1 MALFGFGREPEPEAP
16 TARELAEKHYRKLES
31 EFAAQRLTLHTVHP
45 APPFS
50 AESYF
55 FAREQDEFLFLP
67 ALNIYGAT
75 EEDEF
80 AAQRLTL
87 HTVHPAPP
95 FSAESYFFAREQ
107 DEFLFLPALNIYG
120 ATEEELKAAAVLRY
134 PAARL
139 TIAKDEPQRVPV
151 RREGILDV
159 YPIEP
164 VTLRISV
171 DGGEPLAFTAGN
183 VESTAKFLSR
193 YLPDCALRGMY
204 DILQYP
210 EDAAEVHCKKGGGL
224 LPDGARF
231 RVWREGD
238 VLCFLRQNA
247 NLYQRTGDV
256 QYGVLPLS
264 AIESFGQEGAI
275 RYETRVSGGE
285 VTIDRSAAYW
295 SGWAHPFTFNPI
307 GHALEDAV
315 SSTPV
320 RSEQIPHDDSAAYW
334 SGWAHPFTFNPI
346 GHALED
352 AVSSTP
358 VRSEQIPH
366 DERYIELRVRW
377 NGQRVN
383 LEFHPKAEEIF
394 RQLIPEKSEENLVM
408 GREPTIPEQIEIL
421 ANICDRGYLT
431 REEFEEAKQK
441 LLKKL

>member
-1 MALFGFGREPEPEAP
+1 MALFGFGREPEQEAP

-31 EFAAQRLTLHTVHP
+31 GFAAQRLTLHTVHP

-67 ALNIYGAT
+67 AL
-75 EEDEF
+75 D
-80 AAQRLTL
+80 
-87 HTVHPAPP
+87 V
-95 FSAESYFFAREQ
+95 
-107 DEFLFLPALNIYG
+107 YG
-120 ATEEELKAAAVLRY
+120 ATEEELQATEVLRY
-134 PAARL
+134 PAERL
-139 TIAKDEPQRVPV
+139 VITKEDPIRTPE
-151 RREGILDV
+151 RREGILDL
-159 YPIEP
+159 YPILP
-164 VTLRISV
+164 VTLRFAV
-171 DGGEPLAFTAGN
+171 DGGKPAVFTAGN

-193 YLPDCALRGMY
+193 YLPDCALRGAY
-204 DILQYP
+204 DMMESPADAP
-210 EDAAEVHCKKGGGL
+210 EVLCKKGRGL

-231 RVWREGD
+231 SVWREGD
-238 VLCFLRQNA
+238 TLRFLRQNYS
-247 NLYQRTGDV
+247 LYQRTGNV

-264 AIESFGQEGAI
+264 AIESFGQEGEV
-275 RYETRVSGGE
+275 RYETRVLGGE
-285 VTIDRSAAYW
+285 VTIDR
-295 SGWAHPFTFNPI
+295 
-307 GHALEDAV
+307 
-315 SSTPV
+315 
-320 RSEQIPHDDSAAYW
+320 SAAYW

-377 NGQRVN
+377 HGRRAE
-383 LEFHPKAEEIF
+383 LEFDSKAAEVF
-394 RQLIPEKSEENLVM
+394 TRLMPEKSEENLPTD
-408 GREPTIPEQIEIL
+408 REPTIPEQIEIL

>member
-75 EEDEF
+75 EE
-80 AAQRLTL
+80 
-87 HTVHPAPP
+87 
-95 FSAESYFFAREQ
+95 
-107 DEFLFLPALNIYG
+107 
-120 ATEEELKAAAVLRY
+120 ELKAVAVLRY

-139 TIAKDEPQRVPV
+139 TIAKDEPQRMPV

-164 VTLRISV
+164 VTLRVSV

-320 RSEQIPHDDSAAYW
+320 RSEQIPHD
-334 SGWAHPFTFNPI
+334 
-346 GHALED
+346 
-352 AVSSTP
+352 
-358 VRSEQIPH
+358 
-366 DERYIELRVRW
+366 ERYIELRVRW
-377 NGQRVN
+377 HGRRVE
-383 LEFHPKAEEIF
+383 LEFDSKAAEVF
-394 RQLIPEKSEENLVM
+394 TRLMPEKSEENLPAD
-408 GREPTIPEQIEIL
+408 REPTILEQIEIL

>member
-1 MALFGFGREPEPEAP
+1 MALFGFGREPEQEAP

-31 EFAAQRLTLHTVHP
+31 
-45 APPFS
+45 
-50 AESYF
+50 
-55 FAREQDEFLFLP
+55 
-67 ALNIYGAT
+67 
-75 EEDEF
+75 EF

-210 EDAAEVHCKKGGGL
+210 EDAAEVHCKKAAVCCRM
-224 LPDGARF
+224 AR
-231 RVWREGD
+231 G
-238 VLCFLRQNA
+238 
-247 NLYQRTGDV
+247 
-256 QYGVLPLS
+256 S
-264 AIESFGQEGAI
+264 
-275 RYETRVSGGE
+275 VSGGRGCA
-285 VTIDRSAAYW
+285 VLPAA
-295 SGWAHPFTFNPI
+295 
-307 GHALEDAV
+307 ECQ
-315 SSTPV
+315 PV
-320 RSEQIPHDDSAAYW
+320 PA
-334 SGWAHPFTFNPI
+334 
-346 GHALED
+346 
-352 AVSSTP
+352 
-358 VRSEQIPH
+358 
-366 DERYIELRVRW
+366 
-377 NGQRVN
+377 
-383 LEFHPKAEEIF
+383 
-394 RQLIPEKSEENLVM
+394 
-408 GREPTIPEQIEIL
+408 
-421 ANICDRGYLT
+421 DRGCAV
-431 REEFEEAKQK
+431 RRAAAFRD
-441 LLKKL
+441 